1 MTVKPN
7 LSLAAIVSATAIT
20 GGVLLAAAN
29 PTQAFGCPFS
39 KSGGTSAAVTR
50 SNLSSLSPKKQEPNK
65 FGIAAASIASLAG
78 LFAAG
83 MAYKARR
90 TGKLQPETGDVA
102 PEDSLQDSSSL
113 AIPQEAFS
121 SPSSEEASPSRDR
134 ELTLVS

>member
-1 MTVKPN
+1 MTVKSN
-7 LSLAAIVSATAIT
+7 ISLAAILSATAIT

-29 PTQAFGCPFS
+29 PSQAFGCPFS
-39 KSGGTSAAVTR
+39 KSKGTSVETSGAPSGLVA
-50 SNLSSLSPKKQEPNK
+50 KKFDPTK
-65 FGIAAASIASLAG
+65 LGIAAAGMASVAG

-90 TGKLQPETGDVA
+90 AGKLDPDTGEVA
-102 PEDSLQDSSSL
+102 PEDFLQETPSL

-121 SPSSEEASPSRDR
+121 SASSEEASPSGDR

>member
-1 MTVKPN
+1 MTVRPN
-7 LSLAAIVSATAIT
+7 ISLAAILSATAIT

-39 KSGGTSAAVTR
+39 KSKGTSIETSGTPSGLVA
-50 SNLSSLSPKKQEPNK
+50 KKFDPTK
-65 FGIAAASIASLAG
+65 LGIAAAGMASVAG

-83 MAYKARR
+83 MAYKTRGA
-90 TGKLQPETGDVA
+90 GKLDPFAGEVA
-102 PEDSLQDSSSL
+102 PEESLQEPPSL

-121 SPSSEEASPSRDR
+121 STSSEEASPSGDR